1 MTIYID
7 VLIVI
12 NTYITYFTLKAAAAL
27 LHAGYK
33 ISRIIAASIFG
44 GIAAVSALIPL
55 NLWGG
60 LLLRLLLTTALCLIA
75 FGYSGIRRL
84 LLTSAVAT
92 AIATFICGIV
102 FLIRE
107 FTENNFCIPIRGYV
121 YIDISVL
128 TLIFSTTIVY
138 IIISLFRRFLDKPS
152 ENSILTIEI
161 QHGGCTVTLKA
172 YADSGN
178 NLRDFLSGLP
188 VIVCQAEKIKGIMP
202 EAPQKGELAKGV
214 RLIPFSS
221 VGGSG
226 IITAFKPDLIV
237 FYTENGAKKEV
248 SALIGAGGMS
258 FNEKDFDAIFN
269 PKILI

>member
-44 GIAAVSALIPL
+44 GITAVSALIPL
-55 NLWGG
+55 NLWEG
-60 LLLRLLLTTALCLIA
+60 LLLRLLLTAAVCFIA
-75 FGYSGIRRL
+75 FSYSGIKRL
-84 LLTSAVAT
+84 LLTSAVTT
-92 AIATFICGIV
+92 AIAAFICGIV

-107 FTENNFCIPIRGYV
+107 FAGNSFCIPIRGYV
-121 YIDISVL
+121 YIDISII
-128 TLIFSTTIVY
+128 TLIFSTTAVY
-138 IIISLFRRFLDKPS
+138 IIISLFRRFLDKPTES
-152 ENSILTIEI
+152 SILTIEVR
-161 QHGGCTVTLKA
+161 HGNCTVNLKA

-178 NLRDFLSGLP
+178 NLRDFLTGLP
-188 VIVCQAEKIKGIMP
+188 VIVCQAEKIKRIMP
-202 EAPQKGELAKGV
+202 ESPSKEEIAKGV

-226 IITAFKPDLIV
+226 IITAFRPDLII
-237 FYTENGAKKEV
+237 FYTNGGAKKEV
-248 SALIGAGGMS
+248 NALIGTGEMS